1 MLHCGHQCPSLCGET
16 CPEDYC
22 QICSNRREARV
33 DLLEMK
39 TYEEIDL
46 NENPI
51 IVLGC
56 GHLFTAETLDGL
68 ISMAEV
74 YDQDKFGSFT
84 GLLDISTS
92 FASSVPRC
100 PDCQCPVRQYC
111 TQRYNRLV
119 NRAVLDEMSKRF
131 LVRGKDDLAN
141 LEHRITN
148 VEIKLQE
155 SQDEIL
161 ASVHLASDQVAAHV
175 TKALTPAKSQ
185 EITHK
190 LKARHAM
197 TKALVTKIR
206 RFNESVADKNQPL
219 RKLYEAMV
227 NAARRKPIDEMMMGL
242 AIDSSVPTVSR
253 DRRVLFGGRIAG
265 LQAECI
271 ILTDKLCI
279 SQALKSSAA
288 GASIELSQE
297 PLGIEVT
304 TFLKTCRT
312 FIDQCIEENL
322 PKLAVEATLY
332 YARMARPYQS
342 YCRLVEAEVELASEN
357 VKTAKE
363 LLESA
368 KDLCKQP
375 FQSAKELNTAVEQ
388 SLKMLGKEW
397 YEKVTPEEL
406 AAIKHAMVS
415 GSQGINTHSGHWYNC
430 ENGHPVRLPISSH
443 VCMYKPH

>member
-22 QICSNRREARV
+22 QICSNRKDARV

-46 NENPI
+46 DENPI
-51 IVLGC
+51 VVLGC
-56 GHLFTAETLDGL
+56 SHFFTAETLDGL
-68 ISMAEV
+68 INMAEV
-74 YDQDKFGSFT
+74 YEQDKFGSFT

-131 LVRGKDDLAN
+131 LVRGKDELAN
-141 LEHRITN
+141 LERWIADAE
-148 VEIKLQE
+148 VELQD

-161 ASVHLASDQVAAHV
+161 TSVRLASDQTAAHA
-175 TKALTPAKSQ
+175 TKTLTPARFQ
-185 EITHK
+185 EISQM
-190 LKARHAM
+190 LKDRYAM
-197 TKALVTKIR
+197 TRRLATKIR
-206 RFNESVADKNQPL
+206 RFNENVADKNQPV
-219 RKLYEAMV
+219 RKLYEAMINV
-227 NAARRKPIDEMMMGL
+227 ARSKTLDEIMMGL
-242 AIDSSVPTVSR
+242 AINSSVPTVSR
-253 DRRVLFGGRIAG
+253 DRRVLFGGRIAS

-271 ILTDKLCI
+271 VLTDKLCI
-279 SQALKSSAA
+279 FQALKPTTISAFLEN
-288 GASIELSQE
+288 SKE
-297 PLGIEVT
+297 PLEKKVM
-304 TFLKTCRT
+304 TFLKTCHT

-430 ENGHPVRLPISSH
+430 ENGHPV
-443 VCMYKPH
+443 